1 MNTDKSQKHN
11 VDKKAIHRHLQ
22 HNIYKQLYKASYT
35 IHTFYSQVLKS
46 TNICGT

>member
-22 HNIYKQLYKASYT
+22 HNIYKQLYKANYKM
-35 IHTFYSQVLKS
+35 HTFCSQILKS